1 MKFANINMLFI
12 IWIAPVLL
20 LVILYG
26 RRKRAKI
33 LKKYA
38 SSISL
43 KMILSHV
50 SDKRRFIKTVLLLT
64 VCVLIS
70 IALSGPQYGYH
81 WQETEQKGIDIFIAL
96 DCSKSMLAEDIK
108 PTRLER
114 AKREVFDLLSMLKGD
129 RAGLVAFAGAAFV
142 QCPLTLD
149 YQAFNLFMNTLTPEY
164 LPVGGTDI
172 AGAITAAIEGF
183 PEEEKTE
190 KAIIIITDG
199 ENTGGDAIE
208 AAKNAKKDGVKIFC
222 IGVGKAEGI
231 PVPDKNGGFKKDKS
245 GKIVLTKLDEKT
257 LREIAILTGG
267 SYVRSVAGDMDL
279 ENIYLKHIRGEIEQT
294 TLKSGKK
301 KIWENRFQ
309 WPLGFAIILIIL
321 MLLIPSAKA
330 NENKIG
336 TDTI

>member
-1 MKFANINMLFI
+1 MKFANINMLLL
-12 IWIAPVLL
+12 IWITPVVLL
-20 LVILYG
+20 VVLYG

-33 LKKYA
+33 LKKYL
-38 SSISL
+38 SRIS
-43 KMILSHV
+43 MTIVAPDV
-50 SDKRRFIKTVLLLT
+50 SDKRRWMKTALLLLL
-64 VCVLIS
+64 CVLIP

-81 WQETEQKGIDIFIAL
+81 WQETEQKGIDMFIAL

-149 YQAFNLFMNTLTPEY
+149 YQAFNIFMNTLTPEY

-172 AGAITAAIEGF
+172 AGAIVAAIDGF
-183 PEEEKTE
+183 PEKEKTE
-190 KAIIIITDG
+190 KAIILITDG

-208 AAKNAKKDGVKIFC
+208 AAKNAAQKGVKIFC

-231 PVPDKNGGFKKDKS
+231 PVPDKTGGFKKDKK
-245 GKIVLTKLDEKT
+245 GKIVLTKLEEET
-257 LREIAILTGG
+257 LKEIAALTGG

-279 ENIYLKHIRGEIEQT
+279 ETIYLKHIRGELEQS

-309 WPLGFAIILIIL
+309 WPLGFAIAFLII
-321 MLLIPSAKA
+321 MLLIPSAVPGEKKDDV
-330 NENKIG
+330 ERV
-336 TDTI
+336 